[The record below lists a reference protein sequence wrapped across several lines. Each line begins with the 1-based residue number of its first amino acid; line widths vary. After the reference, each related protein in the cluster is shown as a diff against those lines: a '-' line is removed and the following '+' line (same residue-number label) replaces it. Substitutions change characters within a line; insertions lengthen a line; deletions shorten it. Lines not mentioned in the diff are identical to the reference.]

1 MTATALAVVPRNR
14 AVQYDGTN
22 GTEIEAL
29 IDDFTIITDS
39 GTSLAFTSGGAPWS
53 VPSGGF
59 IIFNEAGSVYD
70 TLNTQGAFD
79 ARFHSCVVEADL
91 EGIETDLETLSTQ
104 VEALSEGVDS
114 IPAAISAIGE
124 TTFAPLVS
132 LGSTTVTVTLVP
144 AMPDTNFDAH
154 VTVFG
159 GVGVL
164 SNVTI
169 GTITVVDADTVTVQI
184 TNNSL
189 SLLGGTVQVAAVP
202 N

>member
-29 IDDFTIITDS
+29 IDDLTIITDS

-91 EGIETDLETLSTQ
+91 EGIETDLE
-104 VEALSEGVDS
+104 ALSG

-124 TTFAPLVS
+124 TTFAALVS
-132 LGSTTVTVTLVP
+132 LGTTTVTVTLVP

-159 GVGVL
+159 GVGIL
-164 SNVTI
+164 GNVTI
-169 GTITVVDADTVTVQI
+169 GTITIVDADTVTVQI